1 MEKIVRRRTAAMAET
16 KYGHLNHELFFADQ
30 GLGPCQQ
37 KTMVSPETLGIDVYA
52 EIGSYGT
59 AGKMGKAPH
68 ESVIHDYNEVMIW
81 LGADTSD
88 LSELGAEIE
97 LCLGEEKERHMFASS
112 SIVMIPKG
120 TPHFPATITKMNKPF
135 LFMRFS
141 MTRELKSTP
150 VLLDKKPGEIA
161 GFHSS
166 KYGRLISQ
174 MLFARKA
181 AWHYGPMNPDDSGGS
196 LCVFMGKEF
205 DYAMFCESIRK
216 APYRFGPNPDE
227 GHTHPYDEF
236 GITIGSDIYDL
247 NHMDAKIISAMGP
260 EKETSILTK
269 PSLAMLPR
277 GVLHGPLA
285 VLKIGMP
292 LITVIVK
299 PYGTGGH
306 GI

>member
-1 MEKIVRRRTAAMAET
+1 MAET
-16 KYGHLNHELFFADQ
+16 KYGHLSKELIFEEQ

-37 KTMVSPETLGIDVYA
+37 RTILTPENLGIDCYV
-52 EIGSYGT
+52 EIGSYLT
-59 AGKMGKAPH
+59 AGKMGEEPH
-68 ESVIHDYNEVMIW
+68 ESLVHDYNEVMVW
-81 LGADTSD
+81 LGSDTSD

-112 SIVMIPKG
+112 TIVTIPAG
-120 TPHFPATITKMNKPF
+120 TPHFPATITRMNTPF

-150 VLLDKKPGEIA
+150 VLLDKQPGKMA
-161 GFHSS
+161 GFYSS
-166 KYGRLISQ
+166 KYGDLISH
-174 MLFARKA
+174 MLFSRKA

-196 LCVFMGKEF
+196 ICVFFAKAF
-205 DYAMFCESIRK
+205 DFVMFCESIKR

-227 GHTHPYDEF
+227 GHKHPYDEF
-236 GITIGSDIYDL
+236 GITMGSDIYDL
-247 NHMDAKIISAMGP
+247 NHMDAKIINAMGP
-260 EKETSILTK
+260 EKETSILTR
-269 PSLAMLPR
+269 PHLGMLPE

-285 VLKIGMP
+285 VLKIGIP